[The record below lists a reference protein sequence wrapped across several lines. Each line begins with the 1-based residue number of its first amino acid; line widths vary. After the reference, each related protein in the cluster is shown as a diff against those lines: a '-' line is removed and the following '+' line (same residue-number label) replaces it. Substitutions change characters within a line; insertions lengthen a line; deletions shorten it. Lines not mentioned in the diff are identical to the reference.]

1 MRSHANICV
10 AWRMCTH
17 TNKKLASYSGIHKQ
31 DIRTPPRDEARRSIF
46 VQVPSCYKI
55 LKPTEDEIFLWS
67 YSPKPR
73 AAVQTSGSA
82 GLTAIHGSLTH
93 WRLLHLREDTIGE
106 PPMITSTSR
115 RHIVG
120 LDYDQSLHQQ
130 TNMDR
135 LILSL
140 SASRRH
146 QEIEAICINVWPHG
160 QQSQSDSIFQAGRSV
175 NGVQA
180 ASNLHSHYQQ
190 STQMEPVSSASSINQ
205 HLHPDGNR
213 HSSSENQSRG
223 DDD

>member
-1 MRSHANICV
+1 MELLPHATSSRPDLWIGPTHSHTWI
-10 AWRMCTH
+10 TH
-17 TNKKLASYSGIHKQ
+17 SLATASSSRGH
-31 DIRTPPRDEARRSIF
+31 DRRIADDYF
-46 VQVPSCYKI
+46 NLAP
-55 LKPTEDEIFLWS
+55 LE
-67 YSPKPR
+67 
-73 AAVQTSGSA
+73 
-82 GLTAIHGSLTH
+82 
-93 WRLLHLREDTIGE
+93 
-106 PPMITSTSR
+106 
-115 RHIVG
+115 RHIVR
-120 LDYDQSLHQQ
+120 LDCDQSLHQQ
-130 TNMDR
+130 TIMDR

-146 QEIEAICINVWPHG
+146 QEIEAICINVWPPG

-180 ASNLHSHYQQ
+180 ASDLHSHYQQ